1 MDDGE
6 ISINPEDINRLSDR
20 EKRELQIFLQ
30 GESQKAQVQKQIHD
44 LTEMCFKKC
53 IAGSVSSGKLAGK
66 EESCMTNCV
75 NRLFDSNL
83 VILKHLET
91 LRGQQ

>member
-6 ISINPEDINRLSDR
+6 ININPEDINRLSDR
-20 EKRELQIFLQ
+20 EKRELQIYLQ
-30 GESQKAQVQKQIHD
+30 GESQKAQVQKQIHE

-53 IAGSVSSGKLAGK
+53 ITGSISSGKLAGK

-83 VILKHLET
+83 VILKHLEA
-91 LRGQQ
+91 LRQQQ

>member
-6 ISINPEDINRLSDR
+6 ININPEDINRLSDR

-30 GESQKAQVQKQIHD
+30 GESQKAQVQKQIHE

-53 IAGSVSSGKLAGK
+53 ITGSISSGKLTGK

-83 VILKHLET
+83 VILKHLEA
-91 LRGQQ
+91 LRQQQ

>member
-1 MDDGE
+1 MLTFFFIVE
-6 ISINPEDINRLSDR
+6 
-20 EKRELQIFLQ
+20 
-30 GESQKAQVQKQIHD
+30 IHD

-53 IAGSVSSGKLAGK
+53 ITGSISSGKLAGK

-83 VILKHLET
+83 VILKHLES
-91 LRGQQ
+91 LRQQQ

>member
-53 IAGSVSSGKLAGK
+53 ITGSVSSGKLAGK

>member
-6 ISINPEDINRLSDR
+6 ININPEDINRLSDR

-30 GESQKAQVQKQIHD
+30 GETQKAQVQKQIHE

-53 IAGSVSSGKLAGK
+53 ITGSISSGKLAGK

-83 VILKHLET
+83 VILKHLEA
-91 LRGQQ
+91 LRQQQ

>member
-6 ISINPEDINRLSDR
+6 ININPEDINRLSDR

-30 GESQKAQVQKQIHD
+30 GETQKAQVQKQIHE

-53 IAGSVSSGKLAGK
+53 ITGSISSGKLAGK
-66 EESCMTNCV
+66 EEGCMTNCV

-83 VILKHLET
+83 VILKHLEA
-91 LRGQQ
+91 LRQQQ

>member
-6 ISINPEDINRLSDR
+6 LIIKPQDIERLTPR
-20 EKRELQIFLQ
+20 EQHELQSFLQ
-30 GESQKAQVQKQIHD
+30 SESQKAQVQKQIHE

-53 IAGSVSSGKLAGK
+53 ITGSISSGKLSSK
-66 EESCMTNCV
+66 EESCMANCV
-75 NRLFDSNL
+75 NRLFDSNM

-91 LRGQQ
+91 LRANQ